1 MGAAREPICCCSL
14 IPAAAAAA
22 VLALLLLL
30 LLLFLFPILCLL
42 PAPQAAIVCLKAFIL
57 STMKPH
63 NLAAVCQPHQVVNQP
78 GRLPPPPPPCRPHKV
93 LPLCLRCDDLLW
105 LRLRRPPSTVH
116 SVHNVHCPPCP
127 VAQYGSTL
135 LASLLRCCC
144 RCGCGC
150 CSVELK
156 LYLIS

>member
-1 MGAAREPICCCSL
+1 MGAAREPISCCSL
-14 IPAAAAAA
+14 LPAAAA

-63 NLAAVCQPHQVVNQP
+63 NLATVCQPHQVVNQP
-78 GRLPPPPPPCRPHKV
+78 GRLP
-93 LPLCLRCDDLLW
+93 LSPLTGPTKCSHSAFDVMIYCGCACGDLHPLSTASTT
-105 LRLRRPPSTVH
+105 STVPPVQLH
-116 SVHNVHCPPCP
+116 STVARCSLHC
-127 VAQYGSTL
+127 VA
-135 LASLLRCCC
+135 RC
-144 RCGCGC
+144 RCGCS
-150 CSVELK
+150 SVELK

>member
-1 MGAAREPICCCSL
+1 MGAAREPISCCSL
-14 IPAAAAAA
+14 LPAAAAAG

-78 GRLPPPPPPCRPHKV
+78 GRPPFFSPTCRPHEV

-116 SVHNVHCPPCP
+116 SVHNVQCPPCP

-135 LASLLRCCC
+135 LASLRCCC
-144 RCGCGC
+144 RCGCGS